1 MLSGSLLVI
10 IPVSYLGGRLGA
22 NKPRWIAS
30 GMLVLGLGSLGRS
43 TYLILRGKA
52 DYWTEQG
59 PYTGQPRQVDQL
71 LGSGAGYRQS
81 RQVNHLLRTGF
92 L

>member
-1 MLSGSLLVI
+1 MYLLLSGSLLVI

-43 TYLILRGKA
+43 TYIILRGKA
-52 DYWTEQG
+52 DYWTGQA
-59 PYTGQPRQVDQL
+59 YLQKRILDWAAKAGQPVAQFRRWEE
-71 LGSGAGYRQS
+71 AA
-81 RQVNHLLRTGF
+81 
-92 L
+92 

>member
-1 MLSGSLLVI
+1 LGIVVYLLLSGSLLVI

-43 TYLILRGKA
+43 TYIILRGKA
-52 DYWTEQG
+52 DYWT
-59 PYTGQPRQVDQL
+59 GQAYLRKRILRLGGKGRSTNCSVQVL
-71 LGSGAGYRQS
+71 
-81 RQVNHLLRTGF
+81 V
-92 L
+92 